1 MALLRGW
8 LWLVAATILAMVV
21 VGGATRLTEAGL
33 SITQW
38 KPISGVVPPLTAADW
53 QAEFARYRA
62 IPQYAQLFPDMDL
75 SGFKA
80 IFWWEWAHRLLG
92 RVIGLLVAVPLAWF
106 WLSGRLTR
114 GLKVKL
120 LLLLALGGVQ
130 GLIGWWMV
138 TSGLSDRTEVAQD
151 RLALH
156 LLTASL
162 TLALTIWIAETLEPP
177 RAARSPAAPGLRA
190 GASLMVAGIFLQLGL
205 GALVA
210 GLRAGKIYQTW
221 PLMGDHWVPPGPEL
235 LFLTPAW
242 RNIVDNAVTAQFNH
256 RVVAYLLLGGA
267 LVHAL
272 HARATAPGTRTSRT
286 AALLAGAVAL
296 QASIGVLTLV
306 TGVPLGA
313 ALLHQ
318 FFAMIVLAT
327 AVTHRCGLRTPAVAR
342 GPADVTSEVIALPGF
357 APQAR

>member
-1 MALLRGW
+1 MSLLRGW

-38 KPISGVVPPLTAADW
+38 RPISGIIPPLTLTDW

-75 SGFKA
+75 AGFKA
-80 IFWWEWAHRLLG
+80 IFWWEWGHRVLG
-92 RVIGLLVAVPLAWF
+92 RLIGLLVSVPLAWF

-114 GLKVKL
+114 SLKVKL
-120 LLLLALGGVQ
+120 LLLLALGGLQ
-130 GLIGWWMV
+130 GVIGWWMV
-138 TSGLSDRTEVAQD
+138 SSGLSDRTEVAQD
-151 RLALH
+151 RLAAH

-177 RAARSPAAPGLRA
+177 PAARSRQVVGLRA
-190 GASLMVAGIFLQLGL
+190 SANVMLAGVFVQLGL

-210 GLRAGKIYQTW
+210 GLRAGRIYQTW
-221 PLMGDHWVPPGPEL
+221 PLMGDHWVPPGREL
-235 LFLTPAW
+235 VFLTPVW
-242 RNIVDNAVTAQFNH
+242 RNLIDNAVTAQFDH
-256 RVVAYLLLGGA
+256 RTMAYLLLGGSLA
-267 LVHAL
+267 HAFR
-272 HARATAPGTRTSRT
+272 ARWVAPGTAASRT
-286 AALLAGAVAL
+286 ATLLAAALLV

-318 FFAMIVLAT
+318 FFAMLVLVV
-327 AVTHRCGLRTPAVAR
+327 AVTHRCGLRTNASPRAAVLGAEEIIGLPSFAAPA
-342 GPADVTSEVIALPGF
+342 G
-357 APQAR
+357 

>member
-38 KPISGVVPPLTAADW
+38 KPISGILPPLTADAW

-80 IFWWEWAHRLLG
+80 IFWWEWGHRLLG

-114 GLKVKL
+114 SLKVKL
-120 LLLLALGGVQ
+120 LLLLGLGGMQ

-151 RLALH
+151 RLAVH

-177 RAARSPAAPGLRA
+177 RVARSPGAPGLRA
-190 GASLMVAGIFLQLGL
+190 GASLMLAGIFLQLGL

-210 GLRAGKIYQTW
+210 GLRAGRIYQTW
-221 PLMGDHWVPPGPEL
+221 PLMGDHWVPPQSEL

-242 RNIVDNAVTAQFNH
+242 RNVVENAVMAQFNH
-256 RVVAYLLLGGA
+256 RAMAYLLLGGA
-267 LVHAL
+267 LAHAL
-272 HARATAPGTRTSRT
+272 HARWAAPGTRASRT
-286 AALLAGAVAL
+286 AALLAGAVAV
-296 QASIGVLTLV
+296 QASIGVMTLV
-306 TGVPLGA
+306 TGVPLGL

-318 FFAMIVLAT
+318 FVAMVVLVA
-327 AVTHRCGLRTPAVAR
+327 AVTHRCGLRTPAEAR
-342 GPADVTSEVIALPGF
+342 VPAGMAGESVGLPGF